1 MLIHKCLAHFFK
13 NRFITPKF
21 GIGGYAFLLKD
32 KWSYERKR
40 RLSDTDKLRLYTPK
54 FNSIIVIDSKIL
66 NRLGQSIS
74 YIGQENSVFLLKN
87 IK

>member
-40 RLSDTDKLRLYTPK
+40 RLSDTD
-54 FNSIIVIDSKIL
+54 
-66 NRLGQSIS
+66 
-74 YIGQENSVFLLKN
+74 
-87 IK
+87 